1 MCLCG
6 GRGAGDSRHVGLPS
20 NSGCFLLNSGAKN
33 ERLDAI
39 ERERARERERER
51 ETLTDR
57 ERERERERER
67 DRH

>member
-39 ERERARERERER
+39 ERERERER
-51 ETLTDR
+51 ETLTETER
-57 ERERERERER
+57 EKERERERERER

>member
-39 ERERARERERER
+39 EREREKRERER
-51 ETLTDR
+51 LT
-57 ERERERERER
+57 ERER
-67 DRH
+67 D

>member
-39 ERERARERERER
+39 GERRERERRERER
-51 ETLTDR
+51 ETLT

-67 DRH
+67 